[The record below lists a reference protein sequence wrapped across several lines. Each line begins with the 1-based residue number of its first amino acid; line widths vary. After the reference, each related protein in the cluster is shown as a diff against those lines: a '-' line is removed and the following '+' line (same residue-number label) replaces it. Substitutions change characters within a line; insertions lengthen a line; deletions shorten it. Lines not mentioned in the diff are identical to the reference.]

1 VADNFVHNYFS
12 LMGVN
17 FRRSIANTFHVWKAQ
32 GLTGGRPRPDLPPL
46 TWTARSDNWI
56 THAITQGTSP
66 RRGQSIWRCGHA
78 HHTALP
84 ETRYRAMLSL
94 PKTPSGLKM
103 QRFRAFMRSC
113 CYHDDLTFRRF
124 FVAGRLQ
131 LSNPCCAADGDP
143 RASSPTH
150 RSPKERAASFA
161 PPALRSA
168 FVGFA
173 LAMVDRLA
181 PESTHR
187 SPRYSDRLAP

>member
-1 VADNFVHNYFS
+1 MCRSEES
-12 LMGVN
+12 L
-17 FRRSIANTFHVWKAQ
+17 SI
-32 GLTGGRPRPDLPPL
+32 
-46 TWTARSDNWI
+46 
-56 THAITQGTSP
+56 
-66 RRGQSIWRCGHA
+66 
-78 HHTALP
+78 
-84 ETRYRAMLSL
+84 LSL
-94 PKTPSGLKM
+94 PKTPSELKM

-113 CYHDDLTFRRF
+113 WYHDELSFRRF

-131 LSNPCCAADGDP
+131 LSNSRCPASGDP

-161 PPALRSA
+161 PPALRPA

-173 LAMVDRLA
+173 LAMVARLA